1 MRNYF
6 VFPWITILSLEK
18 DICAPVKRGLLM
30 GSYLY
35 KSRGWFTSS
44 VQFKQFLNKHEGS
57 GKGIYFISKIVE
69 ICFNTVFY
77 NLDNQNQIFIKIINV
92 LQPKSQSYFPSFL

>member
-18 DICAPVKRGLLM
+18 DICAPVKRGLM

-44 VQFKQFLNKHEGS
+44 VQSKQFLNKHEGS
-57 GKGIYFISKIVE
+57 GKGIYFICKIFEKFV
-69 ICFNTVFY
+69 FNTVFY
-77 NLDNQNQIFIKIINV
+77 NLEGQNQIFINI
-92 LQPKSQSYFPSFL
+92 LYDWFYLF